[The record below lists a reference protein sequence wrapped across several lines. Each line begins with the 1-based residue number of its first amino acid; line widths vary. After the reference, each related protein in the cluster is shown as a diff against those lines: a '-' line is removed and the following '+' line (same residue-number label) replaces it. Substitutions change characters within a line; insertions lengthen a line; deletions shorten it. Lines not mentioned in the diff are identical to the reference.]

1 LTRNGNHPKRKAR
14 AENGVLAAAFDRH
27 VLYEASVQCVEAD
40 IDFFQR
46 LWRAKH
52 KRPLRRLKEDFCGTA
67 ALAAEFVRRHPENR
81 AWGVDLHRPTLD
93 WGRKHHLAPLG
104 DAASRVRLLKDD
116 VRKIRKPR
124 VEMVAALNFSYSV
137 FKTREELRR
146 YFKSARASLAPGGV
160 FVVDS
165 FGGSGAMEASEE
177 PRRIPASVRRD
188 GTRIPAFTYIWD
200 QSRFNT
206 ITHEILCHIHFR
218 FRDGSMRRRAFTYD
232 WRLWTL
238 PELREIMAEAGF
250 SATEVYMEGW
260 DDDEDEADGIFRRR
274 TFFENMEGWVGYVV
288 GMR

>member
-1 LTRNGNHPKRKAR
+1 MQNGKRAKRRKASG
-14 AENGVLAAAFDRH
+14 NGVLAAAFDRH

-46 LWRAKH
+46 LWKSKHRRA
-52 KRPLRRLKEDFCGTA
+52 LRRLKEDFCGTA

-93 WGRKHHLAPLG
+93 WGRRHHLAPLG
-104 DAASRVRLLKDD
+104 KDAGRVHLLEQD
-116 VRKIRKPR
+116 VRKVNRPQ

-137 FKTREELRR
+137 FKTREELRG
-146 YFKSARASLAPGGV
+146 YFRNAYASLAPGGV
-160 FVVDS
+160 FVVDA
-165 FGGSGAMEASEE
+165 FGGTGAMETSEE

-188 GTRIPAFTYIWD
+188 GARIPAFTYVWE

-218 FRDGSMRRRAFTYD
+218 FRDKSMWHRAFTYD

-238 PELREIMAEAGF
+238 PELREIMTEAGF
-250 SATEVYMEGW
+250 ASTEVYMEGW
-260 DDDEDEADGIFRRR
+260 DDEEDEADGIFRRR